1 MLSHRFYFESQNLCS
16 AISLLVAKLMIDI
29 WLDIVNESC
38 VILKKKTQSMLYA
51 DILGGICCRD
61 QTSPRLFIPFELK
74 GTFIAT
80 AVCSS
85 SCLSVSVWV
94 CLSVGV
100 SVCLSVCLS
109 MLILVT

>member
-1 MLSHRFYFESQNLCS
+1 MFMQMFWEAFL
-16 AISLLVAKLMIDI
+16 AA
-29 WLDIVNESC
+29 
-38 VILKKKTQSMLYA
+38 
-51 DILGGICCRD
+51 RD
-61 QTSPRLFIPFELK
+61 QTSLICIPSELK

-100 SVCLSVCLS
+100 SVCLS
-109 MLILVT
+109 MLILVIW